1 MVEHRTFNPMVLG
14 SSPNTLIY
22 NFGDI
27 FQLVES
33 MFCKYKVIGSN
44 PIIST
49 YKYKNI
55 MQKKIKKN
63 IKQRY
68 LFKDLEKKRLV
79 LKIILKNL
87 NIKKDL
93 RWKVQQKWFFFNQ
106 NSSITR
112 IKNLCVLTGRTRSI
126 YRLFKISRI
135 QLRKL
140 ASEGFLPGVSK
151 YSW

>member
-1 MVEHRTFNPMVLG
+1 
-14 SSPNTLIY
+14 
-22 NFGDI
+22 
-27 FQLVES
+27 
-33 MFCKYKVIGSN
+33 
-44 PIIST
+44 
-49 YKYKNI
+49 

-68 LFKDLEKKRLV
+68 LFKDLEKKRLI
-79 LKIILKNL
+79 LKIISKNL
-87 NIKKDL
+87 NINKYL
-93 RWKVQQKWFFFNQ
+93 RWKMHQKWFFFHQ

-112 IKNLCVLTGRTRSI
+112 IKNLCVLTGRSKSV

>member
-1 MVEHRTFNPMVLG
+1 MVLG
-14 SSPNTLIY
+14 SNPNTFI
-22 NFGDI
+22 GDI
-27 FQLVES
+27 FQLVEN

-49 YKYKNI
+49 FI
-55 MQKKIKKN
+55 FIVMQKKIKKN

-68 LFKDLEKKRLV
+68 LFKNFEKNRLI
-79 LKIILKNL
+79 LKIISKNL
-87 NIKKDL
+87 NISKNL
-93 RWKVQQKWFFFNQ
+93 RWKLQQKWFFFHQ
-106 NSSITR
+106 NSSVTR
-112 IKNLCVLTGRTRSI
+112 IKNLCVLTGRSKSI

-140 ASEGFLPGVSK
+140 ASNGFLPGVSK

>member
-1 MVEHRTFNPMVLG
+1 
-14 SSPNTLIY
+14 
-22 NFGDI
+22 
-27 FQLVES
+27 
-33 MFCKYKVIGSN
+33 
-44 PIIST
+44 
-49 YKYKNI
+49 

-68 LFKDLEKKRLV
+68 TFKDFEKKRLI
-79 LKIILKNL
+79 LKIISKNL
-87 NIKKDL
+87 NIEKDF
-93 RWKVQQKWFFFNQ
+93 RWKLYQKWFFFNS

-112 IKNLCVLTGRTRSI
+112 IKNLCVLTGRSKSI

>member
-1 MVEHRTFNPMVLG
+1 
-14 SSPNTLIY
+14 
-22 NFGDI
+22 
-27 FQLVES
+27 
-33 MFCKYKVIGSN
+33 
-44 PIIST
+44 
-49 YKYKNI
+49 

-68 LFKDLEKKRLV
+68 LFKNLEKKRLV

-93 RWKVQQKWFFFNQ
+93 RWKLQQKWFFFNQ
-106 NSSITR
+106 NSSLTR
-112 IKNLCVLTGRTRSI
+112 IKNLCTLTGRSKSV
-126 YRLFKISRI
+126 YRLFKMSRI

-140 ASEGFLPGVSK
+140 TSEGFLPGVSK

>member
-1 MVEHRTFNPMVLG
+1 
-14 SSPNTLIY
+14 
-22 NFGDI
+22 
-27 FQLVES
+27 
-33 MFCKYKVIGSN
+33 
-44 PIIST
+44 
-49 YKYKNI
+49 

-68 LFKDLEKKRLV
+68 LFKNLEKKRLILKV
-79 LKIILKNL
+79 LLKNL
-87 NIKKDL
+87 NINKNI
-93 RWKVQQKWFFFNQ
+93 RWKLQQKWFFFNQ

-112 IKNLCVLTGRTRSI
+112 IKNICILTGRSKSI

-140 ASEGFLPGVSK
+140 ASEGFLPGISK

>member
-1 MVEHRTFNPMVLG
+1 
-14 SSPNTLIY
+14 
-22 NFGDI
+22 
-27 FQLVES
+27 
-33 MFCKYKVIGSN
+33 
-44 PIIST
+44 
-49 YKYKNI
+49 

-68 LFKDLEKKRLV
+68 LFKKLEKKRLI
-79 LKIILKNL
+79 LKIISKNFNL
-87 NIKKDL
+87 CKNL
-93 RWKVQQKWFFFNQ
+93 RWKSQQKWFFFNQ
-106 NSSITR
+106 NSSLTR
-112 IKNLCVLTGRTRSI
+112 IKNLCVLTGRSKSI

>member
-1 MVEHRTFNPMVLG
+1 
-14 SSPNTLIY
+14 
-22 NFGDI
+22 
-27 FQLVES
+27 
-33 MFCKYKVIGSN
+33 
-44 PIIST
+44 
-49 YKYKNI
+49 

-68 LFKDLEKKRLV
+68 LFKNLEKKRLIF
-79 LKIILKNL
+79 KIISKNL
-87 NIKKDL
+87 NINKDL
-93 RWKVQQKWFFFNQ
+93 RWKIQQKWFFFNQ

-112 IKNLCVLTGRTRSI
+112 IKNICVLTGRSKSI

-151 YSW
+151 YNW

>member
-1 MVEHRTFNPMVLG
+1 
-14 SSPNTLIY
+14 
-22 NFGDI
+22 
-27 FQLVES
+27 
-33 MFCKYKVIGSN
+33 
-44 PIIST
+44 
-49 YKYKNI
+49 

-68 LFKDLEKKRLV
+68 LFKNLEKNRLI
-79 LKIILKNL
+79 LKIISKNL
-87 NIKKDL
+87 NVEKVL
-93 RWKVQQKWFFFNQ
+93 RWKLQQKWFFFNQ

-112 IKNLCVLTGRTRSI
+112 IKNLCVLTGRSKSI

-151 YSW
+151 FSW

>member
-1 MVEHRTFNPMVLG
+1 
-14 SSPNTLIY
+14 
-22 NFGDI
+22 
-27 FQLVES
+27 
-33 MFCKYKVIGSN
+33 
-44 PIIST
+44 
-49 YKYKNI
+49 
-55 MQKKIKKN
+55 MQKKIKQN

-68 LFKDLEKKRLV
+68 LFKDLEKKRLI

-87 NIKKDL
+87 NIEKDL
-93 RWKVQQKWFFFNQ
+93 RWKLYQKWFFFTS

-112 IKNLCVLTGRTRSI
+112 IKNLCVLTGRSKSI

>member
-1 MVEHRTFNPMVLG
+1 
-14 SSPNTLIY
+14 
-22 NFGDI
+22 
-27 FQLVES
+27 
-33 MFCKYKVIGSN
+33 
-44 PIIST
+44 
-49 YKYKNI
+49 

-68 LFKDLEKKRLV
+68 TFKDFEKKRLI
-79 LKIILKNL
+79 LKIISKNL
-87 NIKKDL
+87 NIEKDL
-93 RWKVQQKWFFFNQ
+93 RWKLYQKWFFFNS

-112 IKNLCVLTGRTRSI
+112 IKNLCVLTGRSKSV